1 VRYAGKGFW
10 DLVALRHP
18 GVVDRLSIIGSIRYS
33 IARFIHNAGGK
44 LSTTSGRTTNMKQ
57 CVCVETNKRKSIVK
71 RRESSDINEYKET
84 RAKGQVIDNLWK
96 GDFEEL

>member
-1 VRYAGKGFW
+1 
-10 DLVALRHP
+10 
-18 GVVDRLSIIGSIRYS
+18 
-33 IARFIHNAGGK
+33 
-44 LSTTSGRTTNMKQ
+44 MKQ